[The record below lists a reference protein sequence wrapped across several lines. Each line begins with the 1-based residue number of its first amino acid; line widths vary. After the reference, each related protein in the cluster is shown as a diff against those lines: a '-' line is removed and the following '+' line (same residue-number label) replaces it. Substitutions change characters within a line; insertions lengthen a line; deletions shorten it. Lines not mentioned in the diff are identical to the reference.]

1 MQALLRLGPT
11 RMIAILAVTLE
22 PVSRRARLRLLV
34 AFTLSLVLH
43 VVLLLSVPVNPTGGM
58 PNVVATIYA
67 RLEPAMP
74 EPAVNGEP
82 PPDATLIPADTATV
96 PAVKAVEPEPPPP
109 QTQAETKP
117 EPKPEPKPKPA
128 IPPPYSPSGGI
139 ELPLIRDPTY
149 YPAKQLD
156 VYPQPLTA
164 IKLDYPES
172 AAAERIDGRLLMLLL
187 IDEFGVVNEASV
199 VEAHPEGYFEE
210 TTLSVFRATRFS
222 PAQKQGHPVKSRVLL
237 QVKYL
242 YGESGGAVR

>member
-1 MQALLRLGPT
+1 MQALFRLGPT
-11 RMIAILAVTLE
+11 RMIATLAVTFE

-67 RLEPAMP
+67 RLEPATP
-74 EPAVNGEP
+74 EPAVNSEP

-96 PAVKAVEPEPPPP
+96 PAAEAVEPKPPPP
-109 QTQAETKP
+109 QAQAETKP
-117 EPKPEPKPKPA
+117 EPKPA
-128 IPPPYSPSGGI
+128 TPPPYSPSGGI